1 MKQKRFVYA
10 NLCAECHRK
19 MDLLYALHDVP
30 AEYARAGTGKCA
42 LCDFR
47 GALTAC
53 SYDPAADKRT
63 PEERAAIKAQLA
75 ANAAPK
81 FRRTEAERKE
91 EKSGAWM
98 RENLERLER
107 ISASGRI

>member
-1 MKQKRFVYA
+1 MKRGKIVYA

-19 MDLLYALHDVP
+19 MDLLYVLHDVP
-30 AEYARAGTGKCA
+30 AEYAREGTGKCA

-53 SYDPAADKRT
+53 RYDPAADKRT
-63 PEERAAIKAQLA
+63 PEELAAIKARRA
-75 ANAAPK
+75 AAEAPK
-81 FRRTEAERKE
+81 FRRTEAEREE

-98 RENLERLER
+98 RETFERLER

>member
-1 MKQKRFVYA
+1 MKREKNVYA
-10 NLCAECHRK
+10 NLCATCHRK
-19 MDLLYALHDVP
+19 MDLLYVLHDVP

-53 SYDPAADKRT
+53 RYDPAADKRT
-63 PEERAAIKAQLA
+63 PEELAAIKARRA
-75 ANAAPK
+75 AEAPK
-81 FRRTEAERKE
+81 FRRTEAEREE
-91 EKSGAWM
+91 EKSSAWM
-98 RENLERLER
+98 RETFERLER